1 MIPLENK
8 LIRLSI
14 MFYYYFSATKCYN
27 PKGNQEKDAWF
38 VPFGSN
44 ACCRIEDIAD
54 DEIVNNHITADNVVF
69 SVRMPQR
76 NQIFQIYIII

>member
-1 MIPLENK
+1 M
-8 LIRLSI
+8 SI
-14 MFYYYFSATKCYN
+14 NNIIFHFAFFFSATKCYN

-38 VPFGSN
+38 VPFGPN
-44 ACCRIEDIAD
+44 ACRRIEDIAD

-76 NQIFQIYIII
+76 NQIL